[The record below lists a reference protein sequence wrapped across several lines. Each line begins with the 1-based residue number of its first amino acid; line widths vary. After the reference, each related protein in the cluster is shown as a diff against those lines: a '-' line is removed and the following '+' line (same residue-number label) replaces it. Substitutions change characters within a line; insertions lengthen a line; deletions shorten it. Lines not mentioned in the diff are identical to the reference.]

1 MSVSLKETDA
11 RMIEDA
17 KDSMKKIHKGEL
29 IIAAPANLEHT
40 AATAWI
46 SKQLRFKQD

>member
-1 MSVSLKETDA
+1 
-11 RMIEDA
+11 MIEDA

-29 IIAAPANLEHT
+29 IIVVPAYLEHT

-46 SKQLRFKQD
+46 SKQLKFKQD